1 MDEVGINKG
10 VDLLKKLWTG
20 LALISLAVLT
30 ACGGGDQEAG
40 QNKDL
45 LEGIKKRGEIRIGTE
60 GTYKPFSFRDEK
72 TDQLTGYD
80 VEVAKE
86 MAERMGVKAKF
97 VESPWDSM
105 LTSLNT
111 GRFDTVAN
119 QVGIKE
125 KRKEKYDFTEPYTVS
140 YATMVVHKEN
150 DEIKELEDVKGKKA
164 AQTPTSNYGKMA
176 EEAGAN
182 IVAYEDMMTAMR
194 DVAAK
199 RADVSFNDR
208 LAVAE
213 MMKSVDLPLK
223 TVGKPMEKSEMAF
236 PVPKGNED
244 LVKAMNQA
252 LDEMRQDGTLTEIS
266 KKWFG
271 EDVSNP

>member
-1 MDEVGINKG
+1 M
-10 VDLLKKLWTG
+10 KKLWTG